1 MTPLATP
8 TPPQQQKDV
17 KPTQTN
23 PKWDDECAADAPPE
37 AISAVELEK
46 QREQRLRT
54 VAKNEIGRYVRFL
67 QADIG
72 DPASIKNALEPL
84 LPLLDIAP
92 TPGSPD
98 QSHRVWWLDCS
109 LLHEPSEAYCRSH
122 NVFSRVPPFN
132 GTVAQLGSKA
142 VEKGQLHVFVL
153 KHVVLVAS

>member
-1 MTPLATP
+1 MRR
-8 TPPQQQKDV
+8 QK
-17 KPTQTN
+17 PSQL
-23 PKWDDECAADAPPE
+23 W
-37 AISAVELEK
+37 SWEK

-72 DPASIKNALEPL
+72 DPASIKNACWSSSCRSLT
-84 LPLLDIAP
+84 LPP

-142 VEKGQLHVFVL
+142 VEQGQLHVFVL
-153 KHVVLVAS
+153 KHVVFVTS